1 MFWQKT
7 KRKETFQ
14 FEAMRDNHEG
24 MPEIVDAFKDD
35 EQYFG
40 VFAVEIG
47 GVIKKFHFGV
57 TRQSYLTLKK
67 VLQLR
72 PFDMM
77 PGLKHQYFYAGGSF
91 RLIDTETLE
100 LGDCEIAIRVEQSKN
115 GKTVSLEA
123 PKELMQNLKWAKQL
137 KEFSEAAHL
146 LEVE

>member
-1 MFWQKT
+1 
-7 KRKETFQ
+7 
-14 FEAMRDNHEG
+14 MRDNHEG

-35 EQYFG
+35 EQHFG

-47 GVIKKFHFGV
+47 GITKKFHFGV
-57 TRQSYLTLKK
+57 TRQGYLTLKK

-91 RLIDTETLE
+91 RLLDTETLE
-100 LGDCEIAIRVEQSKN
+100 LGDCEIAIRVEQGKN

-123 PKELMQNLKWAKQL
+123 PKELMQNLNWAKQL
-137 KEFSEAAHL
+137 KDFSETAHL
-146 LEVE
+146 REVE